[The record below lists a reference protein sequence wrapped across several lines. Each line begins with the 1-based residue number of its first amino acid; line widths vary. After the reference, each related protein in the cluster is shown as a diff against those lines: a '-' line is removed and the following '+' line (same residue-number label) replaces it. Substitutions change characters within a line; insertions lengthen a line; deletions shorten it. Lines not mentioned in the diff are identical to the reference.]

1 MVKLMS
7 NETEFD
13 FKSVTEVFK
22 KIEAYLY
29 QEYGTD
35 EYDLDMLGCGLKELV
50 DAGTVTVNNCI
61 AYLYVT
67 EPLEYANQV
76 VMDFFD
82 SDVQKLAI

>member
-1 MVKLMS
+1 MT
-7 NETEFD
+7 NEELETVT
-13 FKSVTEVFK
+13 KSLQ
-22 KIEAYLY
+22 KIDAYVH
-29 QEYGTD
+29 QELGD
-35 EYDLDMLGCGLKELV
+35 EYDLDMLGSVLTELV

-82 SDVQKLAI
+82 SDVQKLAM

>member
-1 MVKLMS
+1 MVKLMT
-7 NETEFD
+7 NEELETVT
-13 FKSVTEVFK
+13 KSLQ
-22 KIEAYLY
+22 KIDAYVH
-29 QEYGTD
+29 QELGD
-35 EYDLDMLGCGLKELV
+35 EYDLDMLGSVLTELV

-82 SDVQKLAI
+82 SDVQKLAMY

>member
-1 MVKLMS
+1 MVKFIS

-29 QEYGTD
+29 QEYDTD
-35 EYDLDMLGCGLKELV
+35 EYDLDMLGSVLTELV

-82 SDVQKLAI
+82 SDVQKLVM

>member
-1 MVKLMS
+1 MVKLMI
-7 NETEFD
+7 NEELETVT
-13 FKSVTEVFK
+13 KSLQ
-22 KIEAYLY
+22 KIDAYVH
-29 QEYGTD
+29 QELGD
-35 EYDLDMLGCGLKELV
+35 EYDLDMLGSVLTELV

-82 SDVQKLAI
+82 SDVQKLAM

>member
-1 MVKLMS
+1 MT
-7 NETEFD
+7 NEELET
-13 FKSVTEVFK
+13 VTESLQ
-22 KIEAYLY
+22 KIDAYVH
-29 QEYGTD
+29 QELGD
-35 EYDLDMLGCGLKELV
+35 EYDLDMLGSVLTELV

>member
-1 MVKLMS
+1 MT
-7 NETEFD
+7 NEELET
-13 FKSVTEVFK
+13 VTK
-22 KIEAYLY
+22 PLQKIDAYVH
-29 QEYGTD
+29 QELGD
-35 EYDLDMLGCGLKELV
+35 EYDLDMLGSVLTELV

-82 SDVQKLAI
+82 SDVQKLAM

>member
-1 MVKLMS
+1 MT
-7 NETEFD
+7 NEELETVT
-13 FKSVTEVFK
+13 KSLQ
-22 KIEAYLY
+22 KIDAYVH
-29 QEYGTD
+29 QELGD
-35 EYDLDMLGCGLKELV
+35 EYDLDMLGSVLTELV

-82 SDVQKLAI
+82 SDVQKLVM

>member
-1 MVKLMS
+1 MS
-7 NETEFD
+7 NEKLETVT
-13 FKSVTEVFK
+13 KSLQ
-22 KIEAYLY
+22 KIDAYVH
-29 QEYGTD
+29 QELGD
-35 EYDLDMLGCGLKELV
+35 EYDLDMLGSVLTELV

-82 SDVQKLAI
+82 SDVQKLAM

>member
-1 MVKLMS
+1 MVKLMI
-7 NETEFD
+7 NEELETVT
-13 FKSVTEVFK
+13 KSLQ
-22 KIEAYLY
+22 KIDAYVH
-29 QEYGTD
+29 QELGD
-35 EYDLDMLGCGLKELV
+35 EYDLDMLGSVLTELV

>member
-1 MVKLMS
+1 MT
-7 NETEFD
+7 NEELETVT
-13 FKSVTEVFK
+13 KSLQ
-22 KIEAYLY
+22 KIDAYIH
-29 QEYGTD
+29 QELGD
-35 EYDLDMLGCGLKELV
+35 EYDLDMLGSVLTELV

-82 SDVQKLAI
+82 SDVQKLAM

>member
-1 MVKLMS
+1 MVKLIT
-7 NETEFD
+7 NEELETVT
-13 FKSVTEVFK
+13 KSLQ
-22 KIEAYLY
+22 KIDTYVH
-29 QEYGTD
+29 QELSD
-35 EYDLDMLGCGLKELV
+35 EYDLDMLGSVLTELV

-82 SDVQKLAI
+82 SDVQKLAM